1 MGERNGIRG
10 WIGKLKG
17 WQYLL
22 TLCVSML
29 LLIAVGVG
37 IGCGVQSIIGV
48 DKAAASSAAQE
59 LLSANS
65 EYTQLKKE
73 KDGLE
78 QDLKDASSTLS
89 QASEI
94 EAVLSEKQD
103 AIGEK
108 DAQIAAKESELEKLD
123 GNISAKQEE
132 LEKLDGEVVKA
143 KGNPLSM
150 PSGDYTVGTDIPAG
164 RYRASGSSNF
174 VVYSRIGRLKVNTIL
189 GDSAVG
195 DGDYVCTLETGDSV
209 NTRSKLTL
217 TPVE

>member
-1 MGERNGIRG
+1 MCIRD
-10 WIGKLKG
+10 
-17 WQYLL
+17 
-22 TLCVSML
+22 S
-29 LLIAVGVG
+29 
-37 IGCGVQSIIGV
+37 GCGVQSIIGV
-48 DKAAASSAAQE
+48 NKAAASSAAQE

-108 DAQIAAKESELEKLD
+108 DAQIAAKES
-123 GNISAKQEE
+123 E

-209 NTRSKLTL
+209 NTRRC
-217 TPVE
+217 V

>member
-10 WIGKLKG
+10 WIGRLKG

-29 LLIAVGVG
+29 LLIVVGVG

-48 DKAAASSAAQE
+48 NKAAASSAAQE

-108 DAQIAAKESELEKLD
+108 DAQIAAKES
-123 GNISAKQEE
+123 E